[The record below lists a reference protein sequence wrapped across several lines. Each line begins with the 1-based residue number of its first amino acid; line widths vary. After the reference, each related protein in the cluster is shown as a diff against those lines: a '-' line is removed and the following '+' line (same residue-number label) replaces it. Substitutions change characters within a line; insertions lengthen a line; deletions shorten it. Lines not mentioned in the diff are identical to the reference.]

1 MRSSNRRATFHNATN
16 YTGPA
21 KCGPFA
27 FLRVGIAELCGE
39 PENSPPGLPF
49 PELKVTDYQQAL
61 ARRLRAIADLAEFDA
76 REAEKQASEPDP
88 AK

>member
-1 MRSSNRRATFHNATN
+1 MQHRGDHRPN
-16 YTGPA
+16 YSEA
-21 KCGPFA
+21 RQRGPFA

-76 REAEKQASEPDP
+76 REAEKQASEPEP

>member
-1 MRSSNRRATFHNATN
+1 
-16 YTGPA
+16 
-21 KCGPFA
+21 
-27 FLRVGIAELCGE
+27 
-39 PENSPPGLPF
+39 LPF